1 MVDPQ
6 TFSAKQRRDQQT
18 FANRRDRAAEPWP
31 PATALVGMASTN
43 GRSSAAIANAFIC
56 MQTNNPA

>member
-6 TFSAKQRRDQQT
+6 TFSAKQRRDQQA

-31 PATALVGMASTN
+31 PSN
-43 GRSSAAIANAFIC
+43 GIGWNDKHHRAEIANAIIC

>member
-6 TFSAKQRRDQQT
+6 TFSAKQWRDQQAS
-18 FANRRDRAAEPWP
+18 ANAAIALPNLSCQRRHWSERQ
-31 PATALVGMASTN
+31 STN
-43 GRSSAAIANAFIC
+43 GRSSVAIANAIIC

>member
-6 TFSAKQRRDQQT
+6 TFSAKQRRDQQA

-31 PATALVGMASTN
+31 PPATASVRN
-43 GRSSAAIANAFIC
+43 DKHQRAIERRNCQRNHLHANK
-56 MQTNNPA
+56 